1 MSVRCGSDD
10 TNETTLDC
18 ERAPDVAIGRRGT
31 IRTMVVFNPFVPSF
45 KANPYLQYG
54 RLRDAEPVH
63 RSIAMQAWILTRYD
77 DCIDVLRDPSTFS
90 SDAQHAG
97 GQLGELVREQ
107 RAESPLGE
115 AQTLLT
121 IDPPAHSRMRAV
133 VNRAFTPRRVEALRP
148 RIEAIAHELLD
159 AAPASGGF
167 ELMSGLAQPLPVIV
181 IAELLGVP
189 TADRE
194 RFKTWSNAIAATTDV
209 LNSEAVINEA
219 RETTLELIDYFR
231 RFVDERRVAPQDDL
245 ISALVAAEDADELTT
260 DEILAFAILLLVA
273 GNETTTNLIGN
284 GTLALLDR
292 PELADRMRG
301 GPAITPLVVEEI
313 LRFDSP
319 VQAVVR
325 IAREET
331 VIGREQIERGDVLML
346 MLGAAN
352 HDPAQFEAPAEFNAE
367 RDPNRHL
374 SFGLGPHFCLGAP
387 LARLEAEVTF
397 SALLSRYASIGRGEG
412 AAERGGTLL
421 LRGLTK
427 LPLAVG

>member
-1 MSVRCGSDD
+1 
-10 TNETTLDC
+10 
-18 ERAPDVAIGRRGT
+18 
-31 IRTMVVFNPFVPSF
+31 MVVFNPFVPSF

-54 RLRDAEPVH
+54 RLRAAEPVH
-63 RSIAMQAWILTRYD
+63 RSIAMQAWILTRYE
-77 DCIDVLRDPSTFS
+77 DCLEILRDPATFS
-90 SDAQHAG
+90 SDARNAG

-107 RAESPLGE
+107 RAASPLGE

-121 IDPPAHSRMRAV
+121 VDPPVHTRMRGV
-133 VNRAFTPRRVEALRP
+133 VNRVFTPRRVEALRP
-148 RIEAIAHELLD
+148 RIEEIARELLD

-167 ELMSGLAQPLPVIV
+167 ELMGGLAQPLPVIV

-189 TADRE
+189 ASDRA
-194 RFKTWSNAIAATTDV
+194 RFKEWSNALAATTDV
-209 LNSEAVINEA
+209 LNSEAVITQA

-231 RFVDERRVAPQDDL
+231 AFVEERRVAPRDDL
-245 ISALVAAEDADELTT
+245 ISALVAAEQTDELTT

-273 GNETTTNLIGN
+273 GNETTANLIGN

-292 PELADRMRG
+292 PELADRMRED
-301 GPAITPLVVEEI
+301 PASTAAVIEEM

-325 IAREET
+325 IAREAAT
-331 VIGREQIERGDVLML
+331 VGGQQIGRGDVLML

-352 HDPAQFEAPAEFNAE
+352 RDPEQFEAAEEFVAE
-367 RDPNRHL
+367 REPNRHL
-374 SFGLGPHFCLGAP
+374 SFGMGPHFCLGAP

-397 SALLSRYASIGRGEG
+397 NALLTRYAWIGRGEG
-412 AAERGGTLL
+412 GIERGGTLL
-421 LRGLTK
+421 LRGVKK